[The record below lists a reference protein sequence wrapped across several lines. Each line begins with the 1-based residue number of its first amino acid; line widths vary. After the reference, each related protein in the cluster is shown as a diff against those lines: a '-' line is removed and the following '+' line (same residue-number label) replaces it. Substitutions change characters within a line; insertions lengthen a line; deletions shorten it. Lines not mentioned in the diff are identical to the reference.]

1 MFPAPRAA
9 YIHIPFCRHR
19 CGYCNFTVI
28 ANRDDLQADYLSALE
43 LEITQSLRAPRSL
56 DTLFIGGGTPTALS
70 VEHLRRLCDM
80 LRQWFSLEDRYEW
93 TIEANPADLNLAKL
107 EVLSAAGVNR
117 ISLGAQSFQSAKL
130 QRLERDHCGADV
142 ERCVREARSR
152 FDSVALDLIFAV
164 PGESVA
170 DWQTDLDQA
179 IRLQPDHL
187 SIYGLTIEKGAIFW
201 NRAAR
206 GDLIPIGEE
215 QQRAMYELART
226 VLVEAGW
233 EHYEVSNYAC
243 PGHHCRH
250 NTTYWVGDPYFAF
263 GAGAARYFDGWRE
276 TNHRSTRNYLQRMT
290 NGHSP
295 VAEREQL
302 NPEQRAREQLVFG
315 LRMLAGVKRTDFQRR
330 TGFSVDE
337 LVGEPLREFV
347 RLGLLDDDG
356 ERIMLTR
363 DGLLISD
370 ALWPEFL

>member
-70 VEHLRRLCDM
+70 VEHLRQLCDM

-93 TIEANPADLNLAKL
+93 TIEANPADLDLAKL

-142 ERCVREARSR
+142 EHCVREARSR

-179 IRLQPDHL
+179 MRLQPDHL
-187 SIYGLTIEKGAIFW
+187 SVYGLTIEKGTVFW

-233 EHYEVSNYAC
+233 EHYEVSNYAR

-263 GAGAARYFDGWRE
+263 GAGAARYVDGWRE
-276 TNHRSTRNYLQRMT
+276 TNHRSTRNYLQRMM
-290 NGHSP
+290 NGQ
-295 VAEREQL
+295 VAR
-302 NPEQRAREQLVFG
+302 
-315 LRMLAGVKRTDFQRR
+315 RR
-330 TGFSVDE
+330 T
-337 LVGEPLREFV
+337 
-347 RLGLLDDDG
+347 
-356 ERIMLTR
+356 
-363 DGLLISD
+363 
-370 ALWPEFL
+370 